1 MSSPDLFGRFRVP
14 LGSLVVDIGLVL
26 TLVFA
31 TGQMTE
37 RFVIMDQRLAKIEA
51 ISAEAK
57 IQSLELRMAQA
68 ERDRRELKDD
78 IVKRLERIE
87 LLLDNHQ

>member
-37 RFVIMDQRLAKIEA
+37 RFVIMDQRLAKIES

-78 IVKRLERIE
+78 IVKRLDRIE
-87 LLLDNHQ
+87 SLLDRN